1 MSTESTTAPDDPTGA
16 DNAPN
21 DQTDPTLVPVAEA
34 IRYRKRAQAAEQQL
48 HETQQRLQTLQSQL
62 AEAQASASRLERR
75 QRIDA
80 LLIDAGAI
88 DLDAA
93 RTLAEH
99 ALGQSSGGDGGDN
112 APDPAAVIAEM
123 QRRRPYLFRRAT
135 HAGNGLMSPRLEDA
149 SPLEAAA
156 ERAAET
162 GDRRDLLAYLRL
174 RRRA

>member
-1 MSTESTTAPDDPTGA
+1 MSTESPNASSTPA
-16 DNAPN
+16 DAN
-21 DQTDPTLVPVAEA
+21 DNPAEGTDTNLVPVSEA

-48 HETQQRLQTLQSQL
+48 QETQQQLQALQSRL
-62 AEAQASASRLERR
+62 AEAQASASRLEQR
-75 QRIDA
+75 QRVDA
-80 LLIDAGAI
+80 LLVDAGAI

-99 ALGQSSGGDGGDN
+99 AMGKCDDP
-112 APDPAAVIAEM
+112 AHDPPDPAAVVAGLAR
-123 QRRRPYLFRRAT
+123 QKPYLFRRVDRA
-135 HAGNGLMSPRLEDA
+135 AGGLMSPRFDDA

-156 ERAAET
+156 ERAVET